1 MQERRRFQRIEFD
14 AQSEVRT
21 PECSW
26 PIKLVDISFKG
37 VLAEIE
43 IPPLLEVGD
52 KADIVIRL
60 ANDIVITMPS
70 VLRHHLGEFIGFE
83 AENMDLDSMS
93 HLRRLVELN
102 LGDEALLERELD
114 HLVHA
119 EHNTTA

>member
-1 MQERRRFQRIEFD
+1 VQERRRFQRIEFD
-14 AQSEVRT
+14 AQSEIKT

-37 VLAEIE
+37 VLAEIV
-43 IPPLLEVGD
+43 IPPSLNPGD

-70 VLRHHLGEFIGFE
+70 VLRHHLGGFIGFE
-83 AENMDLDSMS
+83 TENIDLDSMS

-102 LGDEALLERELD
+102 LGDEGLLERELD
-114 HLVHA
+114 HLVHS
-119 EHNTTA
+119 

>member
-14 AQSEVRT
+14 AQCEVRT

-26 PIKLVDISFKG
+26 SIKLIDISFKG

-43 IPPLLEVGD
+43 ITPLLESGD
-52 KADIVIRL
+52 RADIVIHL
-60 ANDIVITMPS
+60 ANNIVITMPA
-70 VLRHHLGEFIGFE
+70 VLKHQEAGHLRFE

-102 LGDEALLERELD
+102 LGDETLLERELD
-114 HLVHA
+114 HLI
-119 EHNTTA
+119 HN